1 MTEFGQRTG
10 TTVGRSG
17 AAEAGP
23 RVTGDRADR
32 SPSGLAGILDLRDAE
47 REAAIARVFDQSHA
61 KLVRLAVLLGAG
73 PDAEDVVAEAFC
85 QLYRRYP
92 KLRSPDAAPAY
103 VRGAVVNLVRMR
115 LRHLQVVRRH
125 RDQAL
130 RPSDTVSA
138 ERVVLDREDQRA
150 VVTALE
156 ELAPVS
162 ARPSCCATGW
172 TSRRPRSQPPWVSPA
187 VRSSRTRRA
196 RCPRS
201 LEPWETSDDR
211 VPHRVVPPPTG
222 CSETSWRRWRHRS
235 RCPRTPITRSGLS
248 GYAGSAAASGLA

>member
-1 MTEFGQRTG
+1 MTEIGQRSG
-10 TTVGRSG
+10 TSVGRSG
-17 AAEAGP
+17 AAEARP
-23 RVTGDRADR
+23 PATGDRADT
-32 SPSGLAGILDLRDAE
+32 SPSGWPGILDLRDAE

-138 ERVVLDREDQRA
+138 EKVVLDREDQRA

-156 ELAPVS
+156 ELAPRQREAIVLRYWMDLKE
-162 ARPSCCATGW
+162 A
-172 TSRRPRSQPPWVSPA
+172 
-187 VRSSRTRRA
+187 
-196 RCPRS
+196 
-201 LEPWETSDDR
+201 E
-211 VPHRVVPPPTG
+211 
-222 CSETSWRRWRHRS
+222 
-235 RCPRTPITRSGLS
+235 I
-248 GYAGSAAASGLA
+248 AAAMGISCGAVKSHTARAMSALTRAVGDIR

>member
-1 MTEFGQRTG
+1 MTEIGQRTG
-10 TTVGRSG
+10 RNVGRSG

-32 SPSGLAGILDLRDAE
+32 SLSCLAGILDLRDAE
-47 REAAIARVFDQSHA
+47 REAAIARVFDESHA

-125 RDQAL
+125 RDQAP

-156 ELAPVS
+156 ELAPRQREAIVLRYWMDLKE
-162 ARPSCCATGW
+162 A
-172 TSRRPRSQPPWVSPA
+172 
-187 VRSSRTRRA
+187 
-196 RCPRS
+196 
-201 LEPWETSDDR
+201 E
-211 VPHRVVPPPTG
+211 
-222 CSETSWRRWRHRS
+222 
-235 RCPRTPITRSGLS
+235 I
-248 GYAGSAAASGLA
+248 AAAMGISCGAVKSHTARAMSALTRAVGGVR